1 LKLLGFFEMRGWFR
15 WPVHGVRPHSHPR
28 ARTYSLWSVSIQAW
42 RQRWTPACG
51 FLFKDVTPLFA
62 NPNLFGRAIA
72 DIVEAFRDQRI
83 TKVVGIEARG
93 FPLGAPI
100 ALSMGVGFIPAR
112 KPGKLPQKTISE
124 RYTFDYGNDE
134 LHLHLDSIKKGDRV
148 LIVDDVLATGG
159 TATAVEKLVNRLGGE
174 VVGFGFLLELGF
186 LPGKQRLGAD
196 RVHAIVVTPTSS

>member
-1 LKLLGFFEMRGWFR
+1 MEIIK
-15 WPVHGVRPHSHPR
+15 S
-28 ARTYSLWSVSIQAW
+28 SLAAELDDCMHNVQDF
-42 RQRWTPACG
+42 PKPG

-62 NPNLFGRAIA
+62 NPNLFGRAVADIA
-72 DIVEAFRDQRI
+72 DAFRGRHI

-100 ALSMGVGFIPAR
+100 ALSLGVGFVPAR
-112 KPGKLPQKTISE
+112 KPGKLPKKTISE
-124 RYTFDYGNDE
+124 QYAFDYGQDE
-134 LHLHLDSIKKGDRV
+134 LHLHLDSIQQGDRV

-159 TATAVEKLVNRLGGE
+159 TAAAVEKLVNRLGGE

-196 RVHAIVVTPTSS
+196 RVHAIVLTPTSS